1 MCLYMWC
8 THINKCVSV
17 YCVLNIFVYVCT
29 YVCYVHFS
37 LHGCT
42 VYEMDVLGVLCI
54 CILCVLLYFCIFMWG
69 MYMCMH
75 VCAYVHTHIN
85 LCTHFIQL
93 CMDPREMMKQNC
105 MDLNKNK

>member
-8 THINKCVSV
+8 THINTCVSV

-54 CILCVLLYFCIFMWG
+54 RILCVAIFLYIYVG
-69 MYMCMH
+69 
-75 VCAYVHTHIN
+75 YVHVYACMCI
-85 LCTHFIQL
+85 CTYTY
-93 CMDPREMMKQNC
+93 
-105 MDLNKNK
+105 